1 MDKPGLP
8 RAYVYSLIMTYVS
21 CVVIAVGAVLYAN
34 YVDRTSNQQWC
45 DLVIPLDQ
53 AYTSQTPAT
62 ELGRR
67 VARAISHIRDTFDC

>member
-34 YVDRTSNQQWC
+34 YVDRNSNRQWC
-45 DLVIPLDQ
+45 DLVVPLDQ
-53 AYTSQTPAT
+53 AYTSQVPTT
-62 ELGRR
+62 ELGRT
-67 VARAISHIRDTFDC
+67 VARAIHRIRDSFEC